1 MLVLIFFFGNFEK
14 IPTTSLKMHDKKWL
28 KFTNGTNIIFCNTH
42 FLYNTLFISVCS
54 FQMNSH
60 LFIAED
66 SDIMGFW
73 ISWDPFNTSCI
84 IEFGDGFTKHGLYF
98 CFGRYQQSQNYYND
112 FKSIKKILNCVTCI
126 HGKIR
131 LRYC

>member
-1 MLVLIFFFGNFEK
+1 
-14 IPTTSLKMHDKKWL
+14 
-28 KFTNGTNIIFCNTH
+28 
-42 FLYNTLFISVCS
+42 
-54 FQMNSH
+54 MNSH

-112 FKSIKKILNCVTCI
+112 FKSIKKNIKLCYMYTWQNKIKILLI
-126 HGKIR
+126 SES
-131 LRYC
+131 